1 MTDASSRYARASLRL
16 DGEGPLYAQ
25 IRRAIAAPIVAGAW
39 RPGEAIPFER
49 DLCARFKTSRM
60 TVNRALTMLA
70 NDGLIVR
77 TRRKGSFVAPQPSH
91 HASFEIADIR
101 DEVETE
107 GGRYSYELL
116 TRRLESGVSVGL
128 GDRTLYL
135 VCRHL
140 RDGAPTLLEER
151 WIDLAGAPAAVDQN
165 FADERPNAWLLHNV
179 PWTRAEHQMSAVNAA
194 AAVARLLDLE
204 SGAACLVL
212 ERRTWRDRTPVTY
225 VKLTYAGP
233 AHKLVGTFEPA

>member
-1 MTDASSRYARASLRL
+1 MTVASSKARANLRL
-16 DGEGPLYAQ
+16 DGDGPLYAQ
-25 IRRAIAAPIVAGAW
+25 IRRAVAAPIVSGAW

-70 NDGLIVR
+70 HDGLIVR

-101 DEVETE
+101 DEIEVE
-107 GGRYSYELL
+107 GGRYGYELL
-116 TRRLESGVSVGL
+116 ERRAVSGAAAGL
-128 GDRTLYL
+128 GDRALYL
-135 VCRHL
+135 LCRHL
-140 RDGAPTLLEER
+140 RDGAPVLLEER
-151 WIDLAGAPAAVDQN
+151 WIDLAGAPLAADQD
-165 FADERPNAWLLHNV
+165 FAEERPNAWLLHNV
-179 PWTRAEHQMSAVNAA
+179 PWSRAEHQMSAVNVADPA
-194 AAVARLLDLE
+194 ARLLNLE
-204 SGAACLVL
+204 TGAACLVL
-212 ERRTWRDRTPVTY
+212 ERRTWRDKTPVTY